1 MKRTF
6 FLFSVAAALVLTS
19 CGNETDQQKTDSVPG
34 GSTASIGPAP
44 TTDSSAAVTDNG
56 SAASSGSVSASST
69 EDTTTACFYLD
80 KGQEHKRVYMMRT
93 GDNVMGDYQINWDEK
108 DGAKG
113 SFFGKFSGDTIW
125 AVYHSIIEGIK
136 MQQEIVFIVK
146 DDKLMVGEGEL
157 NSDVT
162 PEAFVNKKKI
172 TFDKQRAL
180 TKGSCF

>member
-1 MKRTF
+1 MKATF
-6 FLFSVAAALVLTS
+6 CFIPVLLLLCACNNENAHTVADSAAA
-19 CGNETDQQKTDSVPG
+19 VP
-34 GSTASIGPAP
+34 STVD
-44 TTDSSAAVTDNG
+44 TLQSSADTNRASTDVM
-56 SAASSGSVSASST
+56 SPQSGG
-69 EDTTTACFYLD
+69 DTTTACFYLD

-93 GDNVMGDYQINWDEK
+93 GDNVMGDYQIDWDEK